1 MIHRSLW
8 LAIGLSLCVVT
19 TQVVATDVDDDEKQH
34 VDSSAVVKVW
44 CKKKSAYYF
53 KERNITPYNW
63 TASWWD
69 EGRSIVVQ
77 GEWRVE
83 DTTAQV
89 SCRAERGSTLKHAV
103 MTIELEARP

>member
-1 MIHRSLW
+1 MMYRPLW
-8 LAIGLSLCVVT
+8 LGISLSLFVAVS
-19 TQVVATDVDDDEKQH
+19 QVAATDVDDDEKQH

-83 DTTAQV
+83 DTTALV
-89 SCRAERGSTLKHAV
+89 SCRAERGNALKHAV
-103 MTIELEARP
+103 MTIELEAAP